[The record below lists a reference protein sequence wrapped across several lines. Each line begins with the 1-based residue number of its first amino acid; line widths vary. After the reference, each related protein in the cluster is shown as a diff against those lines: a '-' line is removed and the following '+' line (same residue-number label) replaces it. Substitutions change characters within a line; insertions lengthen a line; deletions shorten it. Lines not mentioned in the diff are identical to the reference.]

1 MPILILYGVSAVH
14 LWGKIKTGCV
24 CVLSVIEA
32 GKPSSDYGGGLFYLS
47 TKKSGVKDFIALT
60 VLSNKV
66 PSVSGL

>member
-1 MPILILYGVSAVH
+1 MYRQYIYGAR
-14 LWGKIKTGCV
+14 LNGCV

-32 GKPSSDYGGGLFYLS
+32 GKPSSDYGGGLFYS
-47 TKKSGVKDFIALT
+47 PTKKSGVKDFIALT